1 MGICRE
7 MALHRNYTRRGDIV
21 ASMDIS
27 TEVEYLGKDK
37 NAIYFCQCFFSSRQ
51 INNIR
56 TNQANNPFYNNI
68 LKKLRVTEITCWD

>member
-1 MGICRE
+1 

-37 NAIYFCQCFFSSRQ
+37 NAIYFVSVSFLLVKSTTFGP
-51 INNIR
+51 I
-56 TNQANNPFYNNI
+56 
-68 LKKLRVTEITCWD
+68 KLTIHFTTIF